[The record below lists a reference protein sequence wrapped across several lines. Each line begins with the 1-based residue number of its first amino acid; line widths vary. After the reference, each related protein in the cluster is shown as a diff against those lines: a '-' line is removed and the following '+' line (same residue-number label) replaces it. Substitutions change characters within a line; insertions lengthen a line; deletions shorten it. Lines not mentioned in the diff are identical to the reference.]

1 MLELNRLCPEDCV
14 ELEIEN
20 KIREYMVKLLRAL
33 NQKNAEDLKVIP
45 VIESKVN
52 EWEQKITRIETF
64 FEKSSK
70 LFKEATKTRAS
81 NESVLN
87 QMQVIN
93 GSLGNLN
100 MKILNQN
107 SNNKDKICLIE
118 SQLDVLNKYARRPVD
133 YY

>member
-33 NQKNAEDLKVIP
+33 NQKTAEDLKVIP